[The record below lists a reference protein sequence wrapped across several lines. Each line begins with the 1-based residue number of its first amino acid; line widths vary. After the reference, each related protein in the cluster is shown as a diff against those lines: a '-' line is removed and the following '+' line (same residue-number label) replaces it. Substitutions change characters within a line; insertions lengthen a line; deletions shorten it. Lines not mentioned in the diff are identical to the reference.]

1 MPSAKFMH
9 RNLNLLIR
17 HRTRIAQEI
26 AATRE
31 QIAAVRQQI
40 RDLKKIRADLAAI
53 DRTLSLHDIPVDP
66 DDIIPVHNKYKRL
79 NLPHGEMS
87 LCIYAAIRASGGPTT
102 RSSIFAYLTAKHP
115 ELVKDAPTAKDAKR
129 SLHDRLKSLA
139 RQGRLI
145 RHHKG
150 LGSEDGIWSF
160 PSPDVGEL

>member
-1 MPSAKFMH
+1 MPKPKFMH

-17 HRTRIAQEI
+17 HRARIAQEI

-31 QIAAVRQQI
+31 QISAVRRQI

-53 DRTLSLHDIPVDP
+53 DRTLGLHDIQVDP
-66 DDIIPVHNKYKRL
+66 EDIIPVHNKYKRL

-87 LCIYAAIRASGGPTT
+87 LCIYAVIRANGGPTT
-102 RSSIFAYLTAKHP
+102 RTSIYEYIATKHAD
-115 ELVKDAPTAKDAKR
+115 LVADAQAAKDVKR
-129 SLHDRLKSLA
+129 SLHDRLKALA
-139 RQGRLI
+139 RQGRLV

-160 PSPDVGEL
+160 PSQPETD